1 MKRTAGYV
9 AGIVVVLGAF
19 VLGFF
24 LTNSE
29 GGVRATSAP
38 LRTDRPLTLVD
49 EVRAELASSYYRW
62 IDPGVLERPTVDEI
76 LEGLDDPHTDY
87 LTEHEYESLQETTDG
102 TYSGIGL
109 TVGPA
114 QNGLTVTSALRGPAR
129 DAGIRPGDVIVRIDG
144 KAAHDLSFER
154 SLALIKGEHGTLV
167 HLSVERPHKGT
178 LEFTVMRQQIDVPPI
193 SAHMVKVGTKNVAY
207 IRVFSFPTGSA
218 DRIEQTTARLVEK
231 GAKGAILDLR
241 DNPGGL
247 LSEAVDVTSVYLGK
261 GIVCRTDG
269 LHEDPH
275 TYNVSGLSTQPDL
288 PLVVLVDGGSAS
300 AAEILAGAF
309 HDNDRAVL
317 VGERTYGKASVQTVA
332 PLSDGGALKLT
343 TAKYLTPAG
352 ADITG
357 RGIEPGIVAV
367 DDPLTERDEAL
378 RIARTTMLDVL
389 RNG

>member
-1 MKRTAGYV
+1 
-9 AGIVVVLGAF
+9 
-19 VLGFF
+19 
-24 LTNSE
+24 
-29 GGVRATSAP
+29 
-38 LRTDRPLTLVD
+38 
-49 EVRAELASSYYRW
+49 
-62 IDPGVLERPTVDEI
+62 
-76 LEGLDDPHTDY
+76 
-87 LTEHEYESLQETTDG
+87 
-102 TYSGIGL
+102 
-109 TVGPA
+109 
-114 QNGLTVTSALRGPAR
+114 
-129 DAGIRPGDVIVRIDG
+129 
-144 KAAHDLSFER
+144 
-154 SLALIKGEHGTLV
+154 
-167 HLSVERPHKGT
+167 VE
-178 LEFTVMRQQIDVPPI
+178 Q
-193 SAHMVKVGTKNVAY
+193 
-207 IRVFSFPTGSA
+207 
-218 DRIEQTTARLVEK
+218 